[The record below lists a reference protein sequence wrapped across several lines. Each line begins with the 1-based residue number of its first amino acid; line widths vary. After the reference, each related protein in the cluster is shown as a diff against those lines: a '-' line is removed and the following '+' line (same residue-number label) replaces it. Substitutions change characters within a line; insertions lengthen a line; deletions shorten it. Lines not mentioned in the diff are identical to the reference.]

1 MKIAKKLLDFS
12 AQRLKDDRPRAL
24 LLAAYLIFTAVS
36 SAVCFF
42 GGQIRNGLL
51 PLCYAAVFLLLTA
64 VAECLGGIRCGKVF
78 LTVLYCIPV
87 GGILGTCFD
96 LYTHLVH
103 LDTLLHLIS
112 GFVFAALGYG
122 ISEALTR
129 RSGKNRVMSLL
140 LAICF
145 SLAVALCWELLEW
158 GLTVLTNGDM
168 LEDTVIRDIRSY
180 LLSGSHNES
189 VDILGIDKTVIYY
202 SGGEYVIDGYL
213 DVGLTD
219 TLTDMLVCFIGDVI
233 FLLVAIFGCLSGKDV
248 MRFVA
253 PVAADD

>member
-12 AQRLKDDRPRAL
+12 AQRLKGDRLRAL
-24 LLAAYLIFTAVS
+24 MLSVYLLFTAVS

-51 PLCYAAVFLLLTA
+51 PLGYAAVFLLLTA
-64 VAECLGGIRCGKVF
+64 VAECYGGIRCGKVF

-87 GGILGTCFD
+87 GGILGTCFE
-96 LYTHLVH
+96 LYALLPHF
-103 LDTLLHLIS
+103 DTLLHLVS

-122 ISEALTR
+122 IAEALTR
-129 RSGKNRVMSLL
+129 RSGKNKVMSLL
-140 LAICF
+140 FALCF
-145 SLAVALCWELLEW
+145 SLAIALCWELFEW

-219 TLTDMLVCFIGDVI
+219 TLTDMLVCLIGNI
-233 FLLVAIFGCLSGKDV
+233 PFSLAAIFEWLSGKAV
-248 MRFVA
+248 MRYVA
-253 PVAADD
+253 PVAVDN